1 MSDSKLIL
9 IFIGGLIL
17 NLFGSMVT
25 EAFDLP
31 VYMDTSGTIFIA
43 ALGGY
48 APGIAVGFFT
58 NLLKAVLYEPT
69 EMYFCSVNV
78 FVAIFTAFFARR
90 GFFDNAGKLLII
102 VPSLT
107 FVTGTLDLLIADF
120 LNSTNFLSSVNE
132 FEATFAENI
141 FNEAFDKSFSIVLA
155 FVLLKLTPAHVKK
168 RFHELGQRQAPLSDE
183 MKRVVSKESY
193 LSASLRTK
201 TLAILMLSSLF
212 ASSSIALISYLL
224 FQDSAVDER
233 IKTVDGMVTVA
244 VSEINPYRIDNYI
257 KLGRAAE
264 GYKET
269 EEKLYAIK
277 NSAVDAKYLYVYRF
291 SERGCQVVFDLNT
304 AMVEADKP
312 GQIVE
317 AEESLKPYM
326 EDLVAGRPIPPI
338 ITDDEYGYLLTLYKP
353 VYDGSGRCQ
362 CYVAVDFSME
372 PLLEYTHIF
381 IIKLLALFA
390 GCFIFIFAIGRA
402 FVENNI
408 ILPVNSIAY
417 CARNFS
423 YDNTTAREENIKLI
437 KDLKIKTGD
446 EIENLYRALL
456 RTTENF
462 LRYLTHLQRAKTRV
476 ADMQVKV
483 FAMDEIAHKD
493 SLTGV
498 KNKTAYSEEVAALD
512 KKISA
517 GAAEFCMVMVDVNY
531 LKRVNDTYGH
541 ELGNTYLQNAC
552 RLTCAVFGAENVYRI
567 GGDEF
572 VVILEGEKVSL
583 SKYFVA
589 QFKSE
594 MEHKLSN
601 ESLALWEKVSAAV
614 GLATYRAGVDKSAD
628 EVFKRADEQMYANK
642 LAMKAARTD

>member
-1 MSDSKLIL
+1 VSDGKLIL
-9 IFIGGLIL
+9 ICIGGLFL
-17 NLFGSMVT
+17 NLFGSLIAEV
-25 EAFDLP
+25 FDLSI
-31 VYMDTSGTIFIA
+31 YLDTSGTIFIA

-58 NLLKAVLYEPT
+58 NLLKAFFEPSQ
-69 EMYFCSVNV
+69 MYFCSVNV
-78 FVAIFTAFFARR
+78 FVAIFTTFFARR
-90 GFFDNAGKLLII
+90 GFFNNIGKLLII
-102 VPSLT
+102 IPSLT
-107 FVTGTLDLLIADF
+107 FITGTLDLLIADF
-120 LNSTNFLSSVNE
+120 LNSTNFLKSVND
-132 FEATFAENI
+132 FGMDFTENI
-141 FNEAFDKSFSIVLA
+141 FTEAFDKSFSVFLA
-155 FVLLKLTPAHVKK
+155 FVLLKLTPAQVEKSF
-168 RFHELGQRQAPLSDE
+168 RELGQRQAPLSEE
-183 MKRVVSKESY
+183 MKRVVSEQSY

-224 FQDSAVDER
+224 FKDAAVDER
-233 IKTVDGMVTVA
+233 IKTVDGMVTFA
-244 VSEINPYRIDNYI
+244 VSEINPYQVDNYI
-257 KLGRAAE
+257 KFGREAA
-264 GYKET
+264 GYKDI

-277 NSAVDAKYLYVYRF
+277 NSATDARYLYVYRIL
-291 SERGCQVVFDLNT
+291 EDGCHVVFDLNT
-304 AMVEADKP
+304 AMLEGDKP
-312 GQIVE
+312 GQVVE
-317 AEESLKPYM
+317 LDESLLTYKK
-326 EDLVAGRPIPPI
+326 DLLAGRPIPPI

-353 VYDGSGRCQ
+353 VYDGAGRCQ
-362 CYVAVDFSME
+362 CYVAIDFSMDM
-372 PLLEYTHIF
+372 LLEYTHVF

-408 ILPVNSIAY
+408 ILPVNTIAY

-423 YDNTTAREENIKLI
+423 YDSMAAREKNIERI
-437 KDLKIKTGD
+437 KSLQIKTGD
-446 EIENLYRALL
+446 EIENLYRSLL

-462 LRYLTHLQRAKTRV
+462 LRYLEHLQRAKVQV
-476 ADMQVKV
+476 ADMIGKV

-498 KNKTAYSEEVAALD
+498 KNKTSYVEKIAELD

-517 GAAEFCMVMVDVNY
+517 GEAEFCIVMVDVNY

-541 ELGNTYLQNAC
+541 EIGNTYLKNAC
-552 RLTCAVFGAENVYRI
+552 RLTCAVFGAENVYRV

-572 VVILEGEKVSL
+572 VVILAGDKVSL

-614 GLATYRAGVDKSAD
+614 GVAVYEPGKDKNAD
-628 EVFKRADEQMYANK
+628 EVFKRADKEMYANK
-642 LAMKAARTD
+642 LAMKAART